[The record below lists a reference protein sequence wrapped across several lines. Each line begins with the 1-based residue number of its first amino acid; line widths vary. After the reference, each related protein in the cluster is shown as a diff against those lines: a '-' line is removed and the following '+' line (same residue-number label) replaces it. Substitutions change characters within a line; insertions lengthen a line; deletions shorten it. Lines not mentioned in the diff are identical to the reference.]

1 MIFCQIIMRL
11 SYVRHTY
18 TIDTLIISKAFH
30 LDTVVCLTGYEQRL
44 LLPIEARA
52 HLRPLVPLEY

>member
-1 MIFCQIIMRL
+1 MRL